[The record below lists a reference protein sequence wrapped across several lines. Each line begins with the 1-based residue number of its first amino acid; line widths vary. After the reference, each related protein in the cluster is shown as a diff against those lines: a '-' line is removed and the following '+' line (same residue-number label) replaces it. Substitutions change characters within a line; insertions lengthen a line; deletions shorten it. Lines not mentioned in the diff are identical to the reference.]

1 MVTISS
7 KLLSAETFENGK
19 LKTST
24 EAINTFNCS
33 NNMELYNRYA
43 CQWKIIDKNFCS
55 QKYPNLLLLIFAI
68 TAVEQREHRNLIRK
82 TWGNIRL
89 YEDFKTVVLFP
100 LGITDDLDMMNL
112 IQNEQQK
119 YGDIIQQ
126 EFFDT
131 YKNLTIKNYGRVNR
145 YDTKWPVS
153 YKEYPMQYY
162 PRHCSGSFYLLTG
175 YLARLLFEQARF
187 CTLFWHLSENAKS
200 GNKLFWKQ

>member
-1 MVTISS
+1 MIKTSSNLLSS
-7 KLLSAETFENGK
+7 KTNAKF
-19 LKTST
+19 KTST
-24 EAINTFNCS
+24 EAINTFTCS
-33 NNMELYNRYA
+33 NNLEFYNRYA
-43 CQWKIIDKNFCS
+43 YQWKIVDDKFCS

-89 YEDFKTVVLFP
+89 YKNFKTAVLFP
-100 LGITDDLDMMNL
+100 LGISDDLDMMNL
-112 IQNEQQK
+112 IQKEQQK

-126 EFFDT
+126 QFFDT
-131 YKNLTIKNYGRVNR
+131 YKNLTYK
-145 YDTKWPVS
+145 PVS

-175 YLARLLFEQARF
+175 NLARLLFDQARF
-187 CTLFWHLSENAKS
+187 CTLFWS